1 MATAFGALYS
11 TETSQR
17 IYQSL
22 AAPT

>member
-17 IYQSL
+17 IYQPL